1 MSDLYYVK
9 IIYNNISFKALIDSG
24 AQISIIS
31 PIMLQKLNI
40 KTNLSTIGH
49 VHGIGGKD
57 KMMGH
62 INCKINLVGN
72 KLLLPVQVQ
81 FTIVLNYSSIILGLD
96 FLEKY
101 QCLINCRYKILH
113 LQQYK
118 IPLYSKK
125 NKLLTNPNKQIIEN
139 KHKKINNK

>member
-9 IIYNNISFKALIDSG
+9 IIYNNISFNALIDSG

-31 PIMLQKLNI
+31 PLMLQKLNI

-57 KMMGH
+57 KIMGN

-72 KLLLPVQVQ
+72 KLLLPVQVK

-101 QCLINCRYKILH
+101 QCLINCHHKMLH

-118 IPLYSKK
+118 IPIYSKQ
-125 NKLLTNPNKQIIEN
+125 NKLLTITDKQPIKNKQ
-139 KHKKINNK
+139 HKKVII